1 MEDAIINKEK
11 NLMEMLKAGVHFGHK
26 TTKWNPKMS
35 PYIFGVR
42 NGVHIIDLEQTIGGL
57 NSALAFVNK
66 IATSGGVMV
75 FIGTK
80 KQVKGLI
87 KESAAKIGMPYVAER
102 WIGGLFTNFEVISK
116 QIKLLDQLEKDRDT
130 GKLDKYTKKEQL
142 NLIRKIRKLIQKFGG
157 IRTLKKMPEAVFV
170 ADVNVDRIAVEES
183 RKKNIPVVAIVDTD
197 TDPTLATYPIPAND
211 DAISSVK
218 LIVGKL
224 VEEFGK
230 GKTAKNQ
237 E

>member
-1 MEDAIINKEK
+1 
-11 NLMEMLKAGVHFGHK
+11 MEMLKAGVHFGHK

-42 NGVHIIDLEQTIGGL
+42 NGVHIIDLEQTISGL
-57 NSALAFVNK
+57 NGALAFVNK

-80 KQVKGLI
+80 KQAKKLI

-170 ADVNVDRIAVEES
+170 ADVNVDRIAVEEA
-183 RKKNIPVVAIVDTD
+183 RKKNIPIVAIVDTD
-197 TDPTLATYPIPAND
+197 ADPTLAAYPIPAND

-218 LIVGKL
+218 LIVEKIAQ
-224 VEEFGK
+224 EFGK
-230 GKTAKNQ
+230 NKK
-237 E
+237 

>member
-1 MEDAIINKEK
+1 MEEAIINKEK

-42 NGVHIIDLEQTIGGL
+42 NGVHIIDLEQTISGL
-57 NSALAFVNK
+57 NSALEFVNK
-66 IATSGGVMV
+66 IAASGGVMV

-80 KQVKGLI
+80 KQVKSLV

-130 GKLDKYTKKEQL
+130 GNFGKYTKKEQL
-142 NLIRKIRKLIQKFGG
+142 NLVRKIKKLIQKFGG
-157 IRTLKKMPEAVFV
+157 IRTLKKMPEAIFV
-170 ADVNVDRIAVEES
+170 ADVNVDRIAVEEA

-197 TDPTLATYPIPAND
+197 TDPTLVSYPIPAND

-218 LIVGKL
+218 LIVEKIAQ
-224 VEEFGK
+224 EFGK
-230 GKTAKNQ
+230 SKKQNV
-237 E
+237 